1 MEILMA
7 LSLLIFYP
15 NVIFYSDN
23 NYVPKYKKLLIH
35 LIFINIF
42 YFNEDHISTHPSYH
56 RFII

>member
-1 MEILMA
+1 MA